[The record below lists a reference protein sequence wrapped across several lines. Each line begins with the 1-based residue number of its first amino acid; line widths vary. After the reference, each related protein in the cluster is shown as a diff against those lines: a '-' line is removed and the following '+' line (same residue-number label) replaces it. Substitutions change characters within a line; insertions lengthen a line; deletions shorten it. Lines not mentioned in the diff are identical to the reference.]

1 MVKKGRGYWQPTAA
15 MRHQGFSSIRCG
27 LDGPAAWEKADQ
39 LNRRWQLHRH
49 GLQPTERKH
58 WPRGSVGEAFTRFKA
73 SGEWSR
79 MKPRTNE
86 DWERGQRLIEPVFGD
101 LRPSQLTFEHL
112 DEYYAAVLAM
122 KGLNE
127 AYRAI
132 KHWRRLWKKM
142 IAMGYAPISDPS
154 LAIRRKSPSPRSQIW
169 REREAV
175 HLVKTAIRH
184 NYCGLACIIAAAW
197 DTQFSPVDVRS
208 VTRSNLKMHQGRL
221 LFEAVS
227 REKTGRAVIG
237 TLSRPAE
244 RLVTAYLEL
253 MEGAEDEPIFR
264 NRSGGAYSKD
274 TLGDDF
280 RAIRAI
286 AFPGDKR
293 VLMDMRR
300 SGAVE
305 AAAGEVD
312 PNALAAKMGNTINR
326 SQQLQRT
333 YQPVDLA
340 AVRLA
345 DDARKRGRERM
356 RKKTNRPAMRE
367 TRRTK

>member
-1 MVKKGRGYWQPTAA
+1 
-15 MRHQGFSSIRCG
+15 
-27 LDGPAAWEKADQ
+27 
-39 LNRRWQLHRH
+39 
-49 GLQPTERKH
+49 
-58 WPRGSVGEAFTRFKA
+58 
-73 SGEWSR
+73 
-79 MKPRTNE
+79 
-86 DWERGQRLIEPVFGD
+86 
-101 LRPSQLTFEHL
+101 
-112 DEYYAAVLAM
+112 
-122 KGLNE
+122 
-127 AYRAI
+127 
-132 KHWRRLWKKM
+132 
-142 IAMGYAPISDPS
+142 
-154 LAIRRKSPSPRSQIW
+154 
-169 REREAV
+169 
-175 HLVKTAIRH
+175 
-184 NYCGLACIIAAAW
+184 
-197 DTQFSPVDVRS
+197 
-208 VTRSNLKMHQGRL
+208 MHQGRL

>member
-1 MVKKGRGYWQPTAA
+1 
-15 MRHQGFSSIRCG
+15 MRRQGFSSVRCG
-27 LDGPAAWEKADQ
+27 PDGPAAWERADQ
-39 LNRRWQLHRH
+39 LNRRWQLHRR
-49 GLQPTERKH
+49 GLEPTERKI
-58 WPRGSVGEAFTRFKA
+58 WPRGSVGEAFARLKA

-79 MKPRTNE
+79 MKPRTRE
-86 DWERGQRLIEPVFGD
+86 DWERGQKLIESVFGD
-101 LRPSQLTFEHL
+101 MRPAQVTFEHL
-112 DEYYAAVLAM
+112 DEYYAAALSA

-127 AYRAI
+127 SYRAI
-132 KHWRRLWKKM
+132 KHWRRLWRKM
-142 IAMGYAPISDPS
+142 VAMGYAPPSDPS
-154 LAIRRKSPSPRSQIW
+154 LAIRRKSPSPRSQVW
-169 REREAV
+169 REREAA
-175 HLVKTAIRH
+175 HLVKTAIRAGFL
-184 NYCGLACIIAAAW
+184 GLGCIIAVAW

-208 VTRSNLKMHQGRL
+208 LKRSNLKSYRGRM

-227 REKTGRAVIG
+227 REKTGRAIIG
-237 TLSRPAE
+237 TVSRPTE
-244 RLVTAYLEL
+244 RLVLAYLGL
-253 MEGAEDEPIFR
+253 KADRSADEPLFK
-264 NRSGGAYSKD
+264 NRSGAPYSKD

-286 AFPGDKR
+286 AFPGDTR

-333 YQPVDLA
+333 YQPVDIA

-345 DDARKRGRERM
+345 DDARRRGRKRM
-356 RKKTNRPAMRE
+356 RE
-367 TRRTK
+367 ES